1 MAFSEIPDFHSLH
14 AAASKCSF
22 RQYVSFYLCI
32 TSVHFFWS
40 SSVATQVEI
49 FRPLSFNTVA
59 MIKLAVEP
67 LNPAE
72 LPKVVE
78 ALRRISKSYPL
89 CTTKVRPTAVSAMHC
104 LLS

>member
-1 MAFSEIPDFHSLH
+1 MKLPIPSI
-14 AAASKCSF
+14 
-22 RQYVSFYLCI
+22 QN
-32 TSVHFFWS
+32 SVLSVYIFF
-40 SSVATQVEI
+40 VLAPQVEI

-89 CTTKVRPTAVSAMHC
+89 CTTKVTIFF
-104 LLS
+104 